1 MVKIGPLDISEDEIV
16 LKNLIEN
23 HYEFTASQNAKRLLD
38 NWDESKGLFIKVMP
52 SAYALVLEQQG
63 LVLPK
68 EMEKI
73 LNG

>member
-1 MVKIGPLDISEDEIV
+1 MDISEDEIV

-23 HYEFTASQNAKRLLD
+23 HYEYTASENAKRLLN
-38 NWDESKGLFIKVMP
+38 NWEQSKGLFVKVMP